1 MSVSKITSSYNTVRT
16 YSSPT
21 NKSASQ
27 SRINTT
33 SKSVSSSQKA
43 SSSMQKTSSY
53 VKSNNTADKNATS
66 VSTNNSSAGGR
77 SSSAINTSRST
88 AVIKPSSVTSKQNV
102 VGKTTPSVQKSSVV
116 STARSSLSTKS
127 NAAIKQNSTT
137 TKSQT
142 SISGKASTVPTYS
155 AKSNPSGKTVTTSKN
170 ATSASSAKAS
180 KATVTK
186 AATAIKTTSNKNVS
200 TNVSVSSSARA
211 SLSKTSSAVKT
222 VTSTN
227 VNSKKIPQKASA
239 VVRTESEKAVA
250 KSTASVNK
258 SKISGSNNSTKA
270 TSALSKKI
278 ATKVNTSNV
287 NTTSTAKKKSSKPT
301 ESDIK
306 NAPAALAAKNVGI
319 EINSKGEP
327 IGNKEEIK
335 KFNKEMERLRGKEAN
350 IMAAKAGGIDVDPSG
365 NPRINGKF
373 DYENFEKG
381 RKLVTDLGYVS
392 VYSTAPNV
400 PRNTQIVYKSK
411 GKTIVSTGNVY
422 DYNDVKSLN
431 NKTVSVINNGG
442 KAHNVTVKLD
452 DNLTNIIMTASKTFD
467 VDPTLVVAVM
477 AHESQFQYDAR
488 NSSACGL
495 MQVHKDYY
503 AANVENHK
511 QLIEDLGGNPN
522 DVFDPVTNVI
532 AWGNGYEYWTKRYGE
547 EDALKA
553 LNQGYK
559 NNGWTATSENC
570 AKEFIDI
577 KNQLDNMIFES

>member
-1 MSVSKITSSYNTVRT
+1 MSVSKITSSYNIVRT

-227 VNSKKIPQKASA
+227 VNSKKTPQKASA

-287 NTTSTAKKKSSKPT
+287 NTASTAKKKSSKPT

-335 KFNKEMERLRGKEAN
+335 KFNKEMERLREKTAN
-350 IMAAKAGGIDVDPSG
+350 IMIAKAAGIAVDPSG
-365 NPRINGKF
+365 NPRINGKDDF
-373 DYENFEKG
+373 ERFESARKELAEKG
-381 RKLVTDLGYVS
+381 ITNKLNNIDSS
-392 VYSTAPNV
+392 VYYCQTGGWWKDIGD
-400 PRNTQIVYKSK
+400 T
-411 GKTIVSTGNVY
+411 GVSNC
-422 DYNDVKSLN
+422 
-431 NKTVSVINNGG
+431 
-442 KAHNVTVKLD
+442 
-452 DNLTNIIMTASKTFD
+452 SKTAIA
-467 VDPTLVVAVM
+467 TSYTINTWKRA
-477 AHESQFQYDAR
+477 Y
-488 NSSACGL
+488 
-495 MQVHKDYY
+495 
-503 AANVENHK
+503 
-511 QLIEDLGGNPN
+511 PN
-522 DVFDPVTNVI
+522 DVIIKGDSIEINGKSIPRNNFTGVNYEEYLDDSHTKGVNYYTFTSEDYLISAINNELNEDRSVVVKTDFGSLNMHWVTITGTANGEDADRFDDYVGIDPWFN
-532 AWGNGYEYWTKRYGE
+532 GNGEGGLY
-547 EDALKA
+547 
-553 LNQGYK
+553 
-559 NNGWTATSENC
+559 NNSEAFSGVFNLSTTGQ
-570 AKEFIDI
+570 
-577 KNQLDNMIFES
+577 NLHSDNAMFVVVR

>member
-287 NTTSTAKKKSSKPT
+287 NTASTAKKKSSKPT

-381 RKLVTDLGYVS
+381 RKLVTDLGYVNIHS
-392 VYSTAPNV
+392 ATSAVSNEHVNKTNNITKEVKNSFPFTQNDYDSKKSNLKFPKTACAAFSYAAALSYITGSIVDPQDLNISNHYKDDTD
-400 PRNTQIVYKSK
+400 PYNYTFMNNFEYTYNSKTYNTDPHYAREAMTRDKDTVFEEIDNEIEKGNLPILFHVNNDTKGEHWSLIT
-411 GKTIVSTGNVY
+411 GKTDKGYEVY
-422 DYNDVKSLN
+422 DPYYGN
-431 NKTVSVINNGG
+431 T
-442 KAHNVTVKLD
+442 
-452 DNLTNIIMTASKTFD
+452 
-467 VDPTLVVAVM
+467 
-477 AHESQFQYDAR
+477 
-488 NSSACGL
+488 GL
-495 MQVHKDYY
+495 ISDTMIRYSD
-503 AANVENHK
+503 ENC
-511 QLIEDLGGNPN
+511 
-522 DVFDPVTNVI
+522 
-532 AWGNGYEYWTKRYGE
+532 RYGYSLITVE
-547 EDALKA
+547 
-553 LNQGYK
+553 
-559 NNGWTATSENC
+559 
-570 AKEFIDI
+570 
-577 KNQLDNMIFES
+577 